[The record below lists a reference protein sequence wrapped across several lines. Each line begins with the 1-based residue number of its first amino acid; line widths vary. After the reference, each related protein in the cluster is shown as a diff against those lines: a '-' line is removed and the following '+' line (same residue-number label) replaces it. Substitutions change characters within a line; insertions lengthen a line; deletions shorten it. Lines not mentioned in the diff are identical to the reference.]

1 MVILKDTV
9 NQIKD
14 SEEVKSWLQNL
25 SPNSKTNYLE
35 ALAEFCKINEIT
47 PEKMLNIIHHEE
59 EERKPTWQRSINKWF
74 EAFDEHCRK
83 LKRRKGTRD
92 TRRTIVNA
100 FIGFC
105 GLPQYT
111 QRGGRRKIVGL
122 RDSNQRENL
131 TKEDI
136 QSLLHVCK
144 SFKMRAMI
152 LAQASSG
159 LASIDILGL
168 KVKDFQDGLDKVFD
182 DNTEKYRRIC
192 CLNLERKKTGVKFT
206 TFFSEETIKSIE
218 KYLEIERTDLN
229 PEDALFSSYKS
240 GGKHMSTIALQEQ
253 YRRLNEY
260 LGWKTGEKGE
270 FRKATSHMMRK
281 FFNTQLINAGMP
293 EEIREHFMGHKFKDR
308 VRDAYFLASADDLKK
323 VYLQYMEHVT
333 VNDINPLV
341 SISDYKE
348 LKMNYHELRDQNDKL
363 CDMVTQ
369 MKKELE
375 SLKCSV

>member
-1 MVILKDTV
+1 MVNLKDTV
-9 NQIKD
+9 NKINGL
-14 SEEVKSWLQNL
+14 EVVKSWLQDL
-25 SPNSKTNYLE
+25 SPNSKINYLE
-35 ALAEFCKINEIT
+35 ALSEFCKINEIT
-47 PEKMLNIIHHEE
+47 PEEILDIIHQEE

-74 EAFDEHCRK
+74 EAYDEHCRK

-100 FIGFC
+100 FIGFY

-159 LASIDILGL
+159 LASIDILSL
-168 KVKDFQDGLDKVFD
+168 KVKDFQEGLDKVFD
-182 DNTEKYRRIC
+182 DNIEKYRRVC
-192 CLNLERKKTGVKFT
+192 CLNLERKKTRVIFT
-206 TFFSEETIKSIE
+206 TFFSEETVKAIE
-218 KYLEIERTDLN
+218 KYIEIERTDIK

-260 LGWKTGEKGE
+260 LGWQQGEKGE

-308 VRDAYFLASADDLKK
+308 VRDAYFLADEDSLKK

-333 VNDINPLV
+333 VSDVNPPV

-363 CDMVTQ
+363 CDMVSQ
-369 MKKELE
+369 MQEELE
-375 SLKCSV
+375 RLKGSI